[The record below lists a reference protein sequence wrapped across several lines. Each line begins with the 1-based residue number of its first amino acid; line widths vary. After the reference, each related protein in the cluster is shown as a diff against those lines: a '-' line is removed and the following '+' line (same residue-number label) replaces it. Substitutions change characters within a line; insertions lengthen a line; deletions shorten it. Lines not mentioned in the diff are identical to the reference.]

1 MDNNF
6 NSVWNG
12 IILCENTDLH
22 TVTYINYKSTIDWH
36 GTFLQPASLN
46 SLSPFWHDSNLCSH
60 LKEDQNRNWKEVT
73 INNSQ
78 EKNCCYEIMGVYHSH
93 CFVCCFQFYCRS
105 LRLNTCIHPLLHS
118 WVVTEAFPYD
128 KFNSA
133 I

>member
-1 MDNNF
+1 MTPIF
-6 NSVWNG
+6 A
-12 IILCENTDLH
+12 H
-22 TVTYINYKSTIDWH
+22 TWKKIKI
-36 GTFLQPASLN
+36 
-46 SLSPFWHDSNLCSH
+46 
-60 LKEDQNRNWKEVT
+60 EIENWKEVT

-105 LRLNTCIHPLLHS
+105 LGLHKCNHPLLHS